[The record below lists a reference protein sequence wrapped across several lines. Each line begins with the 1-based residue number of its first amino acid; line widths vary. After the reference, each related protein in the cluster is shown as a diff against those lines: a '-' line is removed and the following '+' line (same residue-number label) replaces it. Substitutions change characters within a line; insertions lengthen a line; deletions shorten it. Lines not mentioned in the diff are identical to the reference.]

1 MMRNIPIARTGTLK
15 PARTRKCAVK
25 GCGNRFQPRNMT
37 HKVCG
42 TECGPVFAA
51 VERQR
56 LDAKQT
62 PEAKAK
68 LNARTEHLAYA
79 QAVFNQ

>member
-1 MMRNIPIARTGTLK
+1 
-15 PARTRKCAVK
+15 
-25 GCGNRFQPRNMT
+25 MT

-51 VERQR
+51 AERQR

-68 LNARTEHLAYA
+68 LNTRTEHLAYA